1 MGTWGACTQ
10 DRGEADPEGERGGE
24 GLPGE
29 ECVQRSRAREHLE
42 FKTMRD
48 SMRLK
53 AASRGEWGELKGRAA
68 QGHRLVTRGSTGP
81 HFRPRGH
88 GRPRRATARYLG

>member
-1 MGTWGACTQ
+1 M
-10 DRGEADPEGERGGE
+10 
-24 GLPGE
+24 
-29 ECVQRSRAREHLE
+29 QRSRAGEHLE

-68 QGHRLVTRGSTGP
+68 QGHRLVTRGCTGP

-88 GRPRRATARYLG
+88 GGPLQGIWVERKAHWVCVRSASLTATSE